1 MTVRPPIVNTVTA
14 ASTQNPGYVRDE
26 KAGWNIGNTDVAQ
39 EGMCVSWG
47 LLWQVLH
54 FVCQVSFQPFHHKS
68 LHFLAPALLS
78 ALKKEK
84 GRAKGRVSRMIVV
97 LSR

>member
-1 MTVRPPIVNTVTA
+1 M
-14 ASTQNPGYVRDE
+14 
-26 KAGWNIGNTDVAQ
+26 
-39 EGMCVSWG
+39 G